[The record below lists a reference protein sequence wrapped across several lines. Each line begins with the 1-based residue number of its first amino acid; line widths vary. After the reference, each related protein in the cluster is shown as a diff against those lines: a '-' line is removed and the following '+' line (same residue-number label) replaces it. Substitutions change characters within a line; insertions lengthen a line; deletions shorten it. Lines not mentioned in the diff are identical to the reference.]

1 MKRLFAI
8 VVCTVLGTAAL
19 QSSGVA
25 EPVAAE
31 EGGLLARHLDTARSQ
46 MDRGLR
52 SREYRASLAFLRAHA
67 AEATAEVSGLLLEE
81 RGGFAKW
88 QATYLVGEFG
98 DESAIALLRLLV
110 DEPLPKSQPAGDGRH
125 EIDLA
130 YTEEVASRVQAVM
143 SIARIAS
150 LRPDLREQTVA
161 ELVATARE
169 VPLVKS
175 TALFELRRLLGPD
188 FQTLRSYFGPEDAK
202 HFKPFMPPPEWQA
215 LLLRRMEEHRRQ
227 ERELQEARKPV
238 CQADRD

>member
-1 MKRLFAI
+1 MRWLFF
-8 VVCTVLGTAAL
+8 VFVCVVLGATTFR
-19 QSSGVA
+19 SSGIA
-25 EPVAAE
+25 EAPRE
-31 EGGLLARHLDTARSQ
+31 RGLLARHLDTAMSQ
-46 MDRGLR
+46 IDRGPR
-52 SREYRASLAFLRAHA
+52 SRVYRESLVFLRAHA
-67 AEATAEVSGLLLEE
+67 VEATSELGGLLLEE

-98 DESAIALLRLLV
+98 DESAIALLRLLI
-110 DEPLPKSQPAGDGRH
+110 DEPMPESQSAGEGRH
-125 EIDLA
+125 AIDLA
-130 YTEEVASRVQAVM
+130 YTEELASRVQAAM

-150 LRPDLREQTVA
+150 LRPDLREQAVA

-202 HFKPFMPPPEWQA
+202 HFKAFMPPPEWQA

-238 CQADRD
+238 CQAD